1 MNKEGKPSLFVFMRK
16 IFFVLTITLLFIS
29 PKISYGV
36 SSARPALLA
45 TDRAELEKQLGDL
58 ESQIDAQKV
67 ILDAKRK
74 ESASLQRDI
83 SILTAQIKQA
93 KLAIK
98 ARDLVIEQLTDDIS
112 GKNETIGQLSS
123 KINREKESLSQLL
136 RNTQQLDD
144 YSLPDFVL
152 GSKSLSDFYLDV
164 DTYQSIKQGLG
175 DSMDII
181 SGTKKQTED
190 EKAVLEDKKSEQIDL
205 RRIQVLQQQKIQQ
218 QEKEKNN
225 LLKITKGLE
234 NEYQKILKDKEAS
247 AAKIRSALFSLEG
260 SQAIQFGD
268 AVRYANEVYNNLG
281 VRPAFLLGII
291 AEESNLG
298 QNVGT
303 GNWKTDM
310 HPTRD
315 VPVFQQITSEL
326 GLNPDKMPVS
336 KKAWYGWGGAM
347 GPAQVIPSTWIL
359 FKDRLAKISGSN
371 PPNPWNA
378 RDALFAAGLILKD
391 NGASDGTR
399 AAERLAAL
407 RYLAGWKNATKKAY
421 AFYGD
426 DVMDLADKYQS
437 QINILNK

>member
-1 MNKEGKPSLFVFMRK
+1 
-16 IFFVLTITLLFIS
+16 
-29 PKISYGV
+29 
-36 SSARPALLA
+36 
-45 TDRAELEKQLGDL
+45 
-58 ESQIDAQKV
+58 
-67 ILDAKRK
+67 
-74 ESASLQRDI
+74 
-83 SILTAQIKQA
+83 
-93 KLAIK
+93 
-98 ARDLVIEQLTDDIS
+98 
-112 GKNETIGQLSS
+112 
-123 KINREKESLSQLL
+123 
-136 RNTQQLDD
+136 
-144 YSLPDFVL
+144 L

-268 AVRYANEVYNNLG
+268 AVRYANEVYSNLG